1 MIDLLRPYKISNS
14 SKVRLGPPHD
24 GGYVLSNTSL
34 DKSQCLFTYGVGANY
49 DFEID
54 YVNKFN
60 KPVYMFDP
68 TMKLNSTPYNIYFY
82 KEGLGNKELC
92 YDFIEHWN
100 RLGEKRIVILKIDI
114 EGDEYDY
121 FLSANI
127 GALSNICSGILIE
140 FHGLDYLN
148 YQEKFVEIAKRLNDY
163 FVLTHIHGNS
173 FSPLFNFN
181 GTEIPITVELSYDN
195 RNYVSIEGLDKSEYP
210 ISCLDFSNNPESPDL
225 SLKFIKDN

>member
-14 SKVRLGPPHD
+14 YKVRLGPPHD
-24 GGYVLSNTSL
+24 GGYILSNIAL

-60 KPVYMFDP
+60 KTVYMFDH
-68 TMKLNSTPYNIYFY
+68 TMELKSTPKNIYFY
-82 KEGLGNKELC
+82 KEGLGSEELC
-92 YDFIEHWN
+92 CDFIQHWN

-114 EGDEYDY
+114 EGAEYDY

-127 GALSNICSGILIE
+127 KALANICSSILVE
-140 FHGLDYLN
+140 FHGLDYSPN
-148 YQEKFVEIAKRLNDY
+148 QSKFIGIANKLSEY

-173 FSPLFNFN
+173 FSPSFDFN
-181 GTEIPITVELSYDN
+181 GTEIPITVELTYDN
-195 RNYVSIEGLDKSEYP
+195 RYYVSVEGLDKSEYP